1 MRYNACV
8 SMCDVARGM
17 PSRCDVV
24 VVVVV
29 HTSSTRRRP
38 RARSSTSSSVVR
50 RRSDAWCARAGVHT
64 RCVYSLA
71 TSRVMIGGMDL
82 FDDHMSDHDTAHE
95 AKISRS
101 SSMAPA
107 SVLGFGARV
116 WVGDRTCGDRTR
128 GGVV

>member
-29 HTSSTRRRP
+29 VVVHTSSSS
-38 RARSSTSSSVVR
+38 RSLVDVVVGRQSSVGRVV
-50 RRSDAWCARAGVHT
+50 CAAGVHT

-71 TSRVMIGGMDL
+71 TSTVMIGGMDL
-82 FDDHMSDHDTAHE
+82 FDDHMSDHETAHE
-95 AKISRS
+95 EKISRS

-107 SVLGFGARV
+107 SVLVFGARV